1 MDDLAIIELYHRREE
16 KAIAESDKKY
26 GTMCRSIALRLL
38 GLKQDAEECV
48 NDTWFAAWNKMPP
61 ERPGSL
67 GAFLGRITRNLSISR
82 WRRDHAHKRYDGM
95 EILLSELED
104 CVPSPNT
111 VEKDMA
117 RHQLAQSISAWLDNL
132 ESEDRWLLHLDDGRY
147 ALVECKLGSQEI
159 EEAAKHL
166 HEIKRLIAEKNAA
179 EKQNRLREPDLLL
192 VLTGGEMAYTREDG
206 VKVIPIGCL
215 KD

>member
-1 MDDLAIIELYHRREE
+1 MDDFAIVELYHRREE
-16 KAIAESDKKY
+16 KAITESDKKY

-38 GLKQDAEECV
+38 GLKADAEECV

-67 GAFLGRITRNLSISR
+67 GAYLGRITRNLSVSR

-111 VEKDMA
+111 VEKDME
-117 RHQLAQSISAWLDNL
+117 RQQIAQSVSAWLDNL
-132 ESEDRWLLHLDDGRY
+132 ESEDRWLFIRRY
-147 ALVECKLGSQEI
+147 WYADPVNVL
-159 EEAAKHL
+159 
-166 HEIKRLIAEKNAA
+166 AA
-179 EKQNRLREPDLLL
+179 ELGKQANSCSQRLLRLRKNLQAFLESK
-192 VLTGGEMAYTREDG
+192 G
-206 VKVIPIGCL
+206 VEL
-215 KD
+215 